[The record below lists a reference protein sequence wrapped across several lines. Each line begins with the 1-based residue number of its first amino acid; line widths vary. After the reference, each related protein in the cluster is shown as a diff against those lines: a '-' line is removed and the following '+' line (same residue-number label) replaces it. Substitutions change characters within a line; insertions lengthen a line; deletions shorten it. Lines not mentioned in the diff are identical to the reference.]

1 MITFLILTITSS
13 SFDFNIAK
21 GTEIFESPWLLQL
34 FSECSQVL
42 FGPFDFSFSEI
53 DVTSPR
59 ITELFLFCLAMP
71 PKCTQGPY

>member
-1 MITFLILTITSS
+1 MITFLLLTITSS
-13 SFDFNIAK
+13 SFNIAK

-42 FGPFDFSFSEI
+42 FGPFDFSFSEK

-59 ITELFLFCLAMP
+59 ITELFLFCLPMP
-71 PKCTQGPY
+71 HKCTQGPY